1 MAVDLAVAVAD
12 SVVVDLAV
20 AVVDAGSK
28 HKLLGFDSK
37 EFFLFE
43 MLDYILRYLD
53 HSDVAGMKKI

>member
-1 MAVDLAVAVAD
+1 MAVAD